1 MEQWLIAAL
10 ALVVLIVVITAYEIW
25 RAERE
30 SRKAA
35 PIEIPVVQDNVEKR
49 ARRAF

>member
-1 MEQWLIAAL
+1 MDQWLIAAL
-10 ALVVLIVVITAYEIW
+10 ALVVAVIVISVFEIW

-30 SRKAA
+30 SRKAVREKVPAA
-35 PIEIPVVQDNVEKR
+35 PDTVEKR